1 MLFRRG
7 INYLSEPYREVVR
20 RLLEEL
26 LKVFGEK
33 LVSVVVYGSV
43 ARGEARRDSD
53 IDVLIV
59 IEDLPRSRFERLSM
73 YMKAEERLDDLLNK
87 LLDEGYAV
95 TISPILKT
103 REEAMR
109 VSPIYLDMVEDAIIV
124 YDKEGFF
131 EGILRRL
138 RKKLKEL
145 GAERVWVGK
154 KWYWRLKKD
163 YKFGEVIEL

>member
-1 MLFRRG
+1 MFRRG

>member
-1 MLFRRG
+1 LFRRG

-59 IEDLPRSRFERLSM
+59 IEDLPKSRFERLSM

>member
-1 MLFRRG
+1 MFRRG

-59 IEDLPRSRFERLSM
+59 IEDLPKSRFERLSM